1 MLRWRV
7 LCRWTSHSLGR
18 LSSPDRRSR
27 DEQASCRNRS
37 FGASSAALASVVV
50 RFRSLDDDL
59 FVGMQ
64 WSFHARDT
72 LAEFTSRNVGLNV
85 DGSVHDPTDPVRLL
99 VNVLAGRSDARRGA
113 RLVRMV
119 EGGTTES
126 GTRVR
131 RLRAGQAADES
142 GWRVAPRC
150 LMARGPLIELIGQ
163 VAGRLG
169 RQARAAVGGY
179 DMKPVVHTHQRELVT
194 GLILHRDPVCP
205 VAMYVGGH
213 DNSPRVAPLSYS
225 VERASA
231 SRDALK
237 DGSAPNRDRIEGP
250 AGQSRLARS
259 GQRDVDAPV
268 TDADTEGAECVLAV
282 HITACRPA
290 AA

>member
-1 MLRWRV
+1 MIPDLGLRDA
-7 LCRWTSHSLGR
+7 SGG
-18 LSSPDRRSR
+18 RRSCG
-27 DEQASCRNRS
+27 APHKGSCVARTR
-37 FGASSAALASVVV
+37 
-50 RFRSLDDDL
+50 
-59 FVGMQ
+59 VGRAGRMQ

-72 LAEFTSRNVGLNV
+72 LAEFTAGNVRLNV
-85 DGSVHDPTDPVRLL
+85 DGSVHDPTDPARLL
-99 VNVLAGRSDARRGA
+99 VNVLAGRSDAGRGA

-131 RLRAGQAADES
+131 RLRAGQAADGS

-163 VAGRLG
+163 IAGRLG

-179 DMKPVVHTHQRELVT
+179 DMKPVVHTHQGELVT

-231 SRDALK
+231 SRDAPK

-250 AGQSRLARS
+250 AGQIPAGAVGSTRCRCGRHRHRGRGVRLVVR
-259 GQRDVDAPV
+259 
-268 TDADTEGAECVLAV
+268 
-282 HITACRPA
+282 
-290 AA
+290 